1 MGYAT
6 EFIKKISVKSN
17 LVAHQLIWNM
27 NTNMFRDEEGT
38 EKDPVMY
45 NMLESLRD
53 SIVKGFDEKAKDFYS
68 REFDFFN
75 EVTSVSGKIKNYPKG
90 QARKV
95 ACINALKEVTLR
107 QGCYLPSNPDSMV
120 LEINLSSGQP
130 MQSAA
135 KAPYLA
141 TFRVR

>member
-1 MGYAT
+1 
-6 EFIKKISVKSN
+6 
-17 LVAHQLIWNM
+17 
-27 NTNMFRDEEGT
+27 
-38 EKDPVMY
+38 MY

>member
-1 MGYAT
+1 MLLTPSLGSKNVCRY
-6 EFIKKISVKSN
+6 
-17 LVAHQLIWNM
+17 QLLI
-27 NTNMFRDEEGT
+27 FFLGT

-45 NMLESLRD
+45 KILESLRD
-53 SIVKGFDEKAKDFYS
+53 SIVDGFDKRAKDFYM
-68 REFDFFN
+68 REFEFFK

-141 TFRVR
+141 TFRVSLTRKM

>member
-1 MGYAT
+1 
-6 EFIKKISVKSN
+6 
-17 LVAHQLIWNM
+17 
-27 NTNMFRDEEGT
+27 MFRDEEGT
-38 EKDPVMY
+38 ERDPVMY

-120 LEINLSSGQP
+120 HFGNFTLKIRQIDF
-130 MQSAA
+130 
-135 KAPYLA
+135 
-141 TFRVR
+141 TFFF